1 MNQKTAIIRAFSF
14 LILTFF
20 SISFLGAQQVTITGV
35 VLDAHS
41 KDPIPFA
48 NVYLKSDPSTGVSAD
63 FDGIFEIT
71 FDSKPDILEASAL
84 GYELLEIPYAGQ
96 KELKIELPASSFDL
110 AEVVVTASGE
120 DPAYEIMRRLVKNKK
135 KNNRKEIPAY
145 TCEVYNKMELDLVNI
160 TQAFKDMKINKP
172 FGFVYEHI
180 DSTTEEVPFL
190 PMFISETLSDYYY
203 QKDPSEEK
211 EQIKAVKIVGEYE
224 NESVGKLLGIA
235 EQDLNPYNNWIDL
248 VDKKFASP
256 TANNG
261 HNHYRYYLVD
271 SAFIDN
277 KWCYQ
282 VQYFPKHKGINGFYG
297 DLWVHDTTYA
307 IKRIK
312 MQLLGEGHLN
322 FVEKLTMLQSY
333 QTIDGD
339 VWMPERD
346 NILLTTTNITT
357 PFIPSFMKKLNEN
370 APGVQAKRITTYKN
384 FSFDKEVVKEKV
396 NQELGIMTDAFSKE
410 DDYWLENRHFELD
423 KAGETAYY
431 LVDTIKDLPIIDT
444 WKRISTTLFTG
455 YMWGDYV
462 DVGNFYSFFS
472 SNDIE
477 GFRPKFGLRT
487 STHVSKNWLV
497 GGYASYGF
505 KDKKWK
511 YGFDFEYVLNKKKW
525 STIQLSYLDD
535 YFPTPNFSRTFSV
548 GGDGITSSYFA
559 RRPNIPFKLLAARH
573 ISASYFKALD
583 WGLSF
588 EITGINQRN
597 RPLFNFDYKL
607 DDDTTLNQYTTSE
620 ASIKLRYA
628 YDEKFLK
635 GSYERFSLGSDFPE
649 VSLEY
654 KKGFKDF
661 LNGNIDYQRLELE
674 VVDKL
679 RWGAI
684 GYTEWRLVTGKIWGK
699 TPYLSMFIPVGNEG
713 LIRNDRGFNLLT
725 EYSFAADQYAYINF
739 DHHFDGF
746 ILQLIP
752 LFRKLRLRTVVNFR
766 AMIGDMT
773 AENRAANSLNL
784 FENTTEDDAVRIQI
798 PNKNPYMEAS
808 IGVENIMRFFRVEYV
823 RRLNYGQLDSKNW
836 GIRAGITFTL

>member
-1 MNQKTAIIRAFSF
+1 
-14 LILTFF
+14 
-20 SISFLGAQQVTITGV
+20 
-35 VLDAHS
+35 
-41 KDPIPFA
+41 
-48 NVYLKSDPSTGVSAD
+48 
-63 FDGIFEIT
+63 
-71 FDSKPDILEASAL
+71 
-84 GYELLEIPYAGQ
+84 
-96 KELKIELPASSFDL
+96 
-110 AEVVVTASGE
+110 
-120 DPAYEIMRRLVKNKK
+120 
-135 KNNRKEIPAY
+135 
-145 TCEVYNKMELDLVNI
+145 MELDLVNI
-160 TQAFKDMKINKP
+160 TKGFKEMKINKP
-172 FGFVYEHI
+172 FAFVYEHI
-180 DSTTEEVPFL
+180 DSTTEDVPFL

-224 NESVGKLLGIA
+224 NESLGKLLGIA

-256 TANNG
+256 AANNG
-261 HNHYRYYLVD
+261 DNHYRYYLVD

-333 QTIDGD
+333 QTVEGGI
-339 VWMPERD
+339 WMPERD
-346 NILLTTTNITT
+346 NILMTTTNITT
-357 PFIPSFMKKLNEN
+357 PFVPSFLKKLNEN

-384 FSFDKEVVKEKV
+384 FNFDKEKVKEKV
-396 NQELGIMTDAFSKE
+396 KQELGIMTDAFEKE
-410 DDYWLENRHFELD
+410 DNYWLENRHFELD
-423 KAGETAYY
+423 KAGETAYF
-431 LVDTIKDLPIIDT
+431 LVDTIKDLPVIDT

-548 GGDGITSSYFA
+548 GGDGIASSYFA
-559 RRPNIPFKLLAARH
+559 RRGNIPFKLLSARH

-597 RPLFNFDYKL
+597 RPLFNFAYKL
-607 DDDTTLNQYTTSE
+607 DTDNTLSQYTTSE
-620 ASIKLRYA
+620 ASIKFRYA

-635 GSYERFSLGSDFPE
+635 GSYERHSLGSDYPE

-654 KKGFKDF
+654 TKGFKDF
-661 LNGNIDYQRLELE
+661 LDGNTDYQRLELQL
-674 VVDKL
+674 VDKL
-679 RWGAI
+679 RWGTI
-684 GYTEWRLVTGKIWGK
+684 GYTEWRLVAGKIWGK
-699 TPYLSMFIPVGNEG
+699 LPYLSMFIPVGNEG

-773 AENRAANSLNL
+773 DENREANALNL
-784 FENTTEDDAVRIQI
+784 FENTSPDDAVRIQI
-798 PNKNPYMEAS
+798 PNQTPYMEAS
-808 IGVENIMRFFRVEYV
+808 IGVENIFRFFRVEYV
-823 RRLNYGQLDSKNW
+823 RRLNYGQLDSKKW